1 MLAPERRTRV
11 DLIVAAAIVVV
22 LIVAAA
28 IVWLFSDARGTTSV
42 TADQTP
48 EPAATVSAVPE
59 ALTPAWDA
67 PSAATSTPVTAADSV
82 VVTADGGTVVGRDRR
97 SGDELWRYERDLEL
111 CGAVGAWDD
120 VVAVYRDDRG
130 CSQVTKL
137 RGGTGVREAARN
149 SDADP
154 EVTVTGEGTYVSS
167 RGDRRME
174 LWRSDLVR
182 TLEYGRVDA
191 PVNPNSQPRSGC
203 RLLDSGA
210 SDSRA
215 AVLERCPGEQA
226 ARLTILD
233 PAPDDGREP
242 EEFSSSVLA
251 ELDVDAEGARII
263 AVSDDNTAVYL
274 PAGSTSGARIGI
286 YGGDGKQLT
295 VYPLPRPVSPE
306 VLAATTGSNGSA
318 QPTTTW
324 WTGTEVLKLDRHSLL
339 PQWAFVGALGPG
351 AAMGNNL
358 LVPVKSGIAVLDLT
372 SGRPHRTIE
381 FDRGDYEGPITTT
394 VLGGVILEQRGDTVV
409 ALTSGTD

>member
-1 MLAPERRTRV
+1 MLPPERRTRV

-22 LIVAAA
+22 LIVAAT

-42 TADQTP
+42 TAEQAPDP
-48 EPAATVSAVPE
+48 VASVSAPPE
-59 ALTPAWDA
+59 TLAQAWDA
-67 PSAATSTPVTAADSV
+67 PSAATTTPVTAADSV
-82 VVTADGGTVVGRDRR
+82 VVTADGGAVVGRDRR

-111 CGAVGAWDD
+111 CGVVGAWDD

-130 CSQVTKL
+130 CSQATKL
-137 RGGTGVREAARN
+137 RGGTGVRDVARN

-154 EVTVTGEGTYVSS
+154 NVTVTDEGTYVSS

-191 PVNPNSQPRSGC
+191 QVNPKSQPRSGC

-215 AVLERCPGEQA
+215 AVLESCPGEQA

-242 EEFSSSVLA
+242 DEFNSSVLA
-251 ELDVDAEGARII
+251 ELDLDAEGARII
-263 AVSDDNTAVYL
+263 AVSGDNTAVYL
-274 PAGSTSGARIGI
+274 PAGSTAGDRIGI
-286 YGGDGKQLT
+286 YGGDGEQLS
-295 VYPLPRPVSPE
+295 VYPLPRPVGPD
-306 VLAATTGSNGSA
+306 VLAATTGPNDSKHS
-318 QPTTTW
+318 TISW
-324 WTGTEVLKLDRHSLL
+324 WTGTEVLKLDPRSLQ
-339 PQWAFVGALGPG
+339 PQWAFVGTLGPG

-358 LVPVKSGIAVLDLT
+358 LVPVKSGIAVLDLA
-372 SGRPHRTIE
+372 SGRPQRVIE

-409 ALTSGTD
+409 ALRSHTD